1 MSTWKV
7 IVKKPNE
14 TISKIQAETKY
25 DALQIAAQIKRMDME
40 TFLKLYDVIKETSP
54 YPENHGK

>member
-14 TISKIQAETKY
+14 TISKIQAETK
-25 DALQIAAQIKRMDME
+25 DEALQIAAQIKRMDME